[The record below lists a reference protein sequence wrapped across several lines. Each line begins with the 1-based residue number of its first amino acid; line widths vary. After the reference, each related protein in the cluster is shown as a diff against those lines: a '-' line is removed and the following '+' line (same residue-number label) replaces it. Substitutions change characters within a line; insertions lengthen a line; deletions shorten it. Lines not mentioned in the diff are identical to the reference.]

1 MEASVATN
9 GLEIRPMQPR
19 DAERVAELALELGYK
34 RSAEQVSH
42 WIEELEAAQ
51 REQAAFVACAGGEAI
66 GWIEVAMERRL
77 QYEPYA
83 LIGGLVVKDGF
94 RGHGVGKRLCE
105 EAERWG
111 RACGCRIIRVTSR
124 STREDTH
131 RFYERDGY
139 RRIKMS
145 VVFEKPLAGN
155 SLHPSKND

>member
-1 MEASVATN
+1 
-9 GLEIRPMQPR
+9 
-19 DAERVAELALELGYK
+19 
-34 RSAEQVSH
+34 
-42 WIEELEAAQ
+42 
-51 REQAAFVACAGGEAI
+51 
-66 GWIEVAMERRL
+66 MERRL

-83 LIGGLVVKDGF
+83 LIGGLVVKEGF

-111 RACGCRIIRVTSR
+111 RDCGCRIIRVTSR

-155 SLHPSKND
+155 SPHPSK

>member
-1 MEASVATN
+1 
-9 GLEIRPMQPR
+9 
-19 DAERVAELALELGYK
+19 VAELALELGYK

-111 RACGCRIIRVTSR
+111 RDSGCRIIRVTSR
-124 STREDTH
+124 STRKDTH
-131 RFYERDGY
+131 RFYEHDGY